1 MAERPTRGMKSVP
14 PLVRGS
20 ESDDSDSEARI
31 ARSKQERLE
40 RNRELQAAEQESDI
54 KLVMDQAQVSHI
66 KKL

>member
-20 ESDDSDSEARI
+20 ESDDSDSEAQI

-40 RNRELQAAEQESDI
+40 RNRELQVAEQESDI